1 MKSTTVSFV
10 NFGDI
15 AAKLQLT
22 EDERVAITDYGFD
35 NVSWG
40 DADYTLIDN
49 NYAVECIVSGLLAYY
64 DESNYHAEDR
74 SVPNRILTE
83 EEVRTKFWEVVEQ
96 WDYVNLES

>member
-15 AAKLQLT
+15 AEHLQLT

-35 NVSWG
+35 N
-40 DADYTLIDN
+40 
-49 NYAVECIVSGLLAYY
+49 AVECIVSGLLAYY

-83 EEVRTKFWEVVEQ
+83 EEVRTKFWEVVAQ
-96 WDYVNLES
+96 WDNVNLES

>member
-15 AAKLQLT
+15 AEHLQLT
-22 EDERVAITDYGFD
+22 EDERVAITEYGFD
-35 NVSWG
+35 N
-40 DADYTLIDN
+40 
-49 NYAVECIVSGLLAYY
+49 AVECIVSGLLAYY

-83 EEVRTKFWEVVEQ
+83 EEVRTKFWEVVAQ